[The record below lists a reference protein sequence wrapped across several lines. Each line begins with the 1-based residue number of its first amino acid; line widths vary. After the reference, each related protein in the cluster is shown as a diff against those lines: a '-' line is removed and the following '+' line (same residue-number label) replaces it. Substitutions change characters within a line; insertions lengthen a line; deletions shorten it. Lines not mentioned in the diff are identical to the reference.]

1 MSNKLFRCFKIDEQ
15 KRLGAA
21 IAKEFIV
28 CPVGKKIDHISL
40 KVTIFAKWDGPTA
53 RASKPRPTSQKG
65 YLVIF
70 PYPSAPPRTK
80 TWGRC
85 FSLRKG
91 FQRWRRQC

>member
-28 CPVGKKIDHISL
+28 CPVGKKIDYISL
-40 KVTIFAKWDGPTA
+40 
-53 RASKPRPTSQKG
+53 KG

-80 TWGRC
+80 NVGALFFAPERI
-85 FSLRKG
+85 
-91 FQRWRRQC
+91 QRWRRQC

>member
-40 KVTIFAKWDGPTA
+40 K
-53 RASKPRPTSQKG
+53 G

-70 PYPSAPPRTK
+70 PYPSSPPRTK

-85 FSLRKG
+85 FSPRKG
-91 FQRWRRQC
+91 FRDGEDSVECVP

>member
-21 IAKEFIV
+21 ITKEFIV
-28 CPVGKKIDHISL
+28 CPVGRKIDHISL
-40 KVTIFAKWDGPTA
+40 NIWILAKFYI
-53 RASKPRPTSQKG
+53 SLKG

-70 PYPSAPPRTK
+70 PYPSSPPRTK

-85 FSLRKG
+85 FSPRKG
-91 FQRWRRQC
+91 FRDGEDSVECVP